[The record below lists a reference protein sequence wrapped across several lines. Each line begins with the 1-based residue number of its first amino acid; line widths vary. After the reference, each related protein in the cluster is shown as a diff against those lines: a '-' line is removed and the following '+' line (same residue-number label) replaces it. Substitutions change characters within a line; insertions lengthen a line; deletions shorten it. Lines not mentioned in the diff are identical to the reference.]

1 MKCITTIYHKGICNK
16 GICNKGDI
24 VLTVC
29 RGANRLGIIYDVCKT
44 KWGDI
49 YYNIHYPNGCYSLKD
64 PEDVIPI
71 VNGDINSLA
80 SLVAIAAS
88 AED

>member
-1 MKCITTIYHKGICNK
+1 MKCITTIYHKG
-16 GICNKGDI
+16 DV

-29 RGANRLGIIYDVCKT
+29 RGANRLGIIYDVIESR
-44 KWGDI
+44 WGDI

-71 VNGDINSLA
+71 ENGDHNSLA
-80 SLVAIAAS
+80 TLVSLAKLAAE
-88 AED
+88 APLV

>member
-1 MKCITTIYHKGICNK
+1 MKCITTIYHN

-29 RGANRLGIIYDVCKT
+29 RGANRLGIIYDVCET

-71 VNGDINSLA
+71 ENGDRNSLA
-80 SLVAIAAS
+80 ALVAMAAS